1 VVGARRKWPAN
12 ASLGWICAPKCRPN
26 ADQRSAGRPNAGV
39 DGYDQAIHLAEK
51 AFHTDYTGDNGS
63 GTRNRRKDMADKKKD
78 EYKDDFVS
86 ALASDPGSIPETRML
101 VGYPGKGSSSKVVRI
116 YTDATLDEYREL
128 DRNDVLHSERHDE
141 RTFGPTFLW
150 IRKDATETLTSRRR
164 DASGASFLSGS
175 MSDELM
181 GRAVSSGFGR
191 LDWISWT
198 WTIATGLVCL
208 TAKVSCICP
217 TGGNCPTAS
226 GSSAT
231 SCCLCPA
238 K

>member
-1 VVGARRKWPAN
+1 M
-12 ASLGWICAPKCRPN
+12 
-26 ADQRSAGRPNAGV
+26 V
-39 DGYDQAIHLAEK
+39 DK
-51 AFHTDYTGDNGS
+51 KTGDRG
-63 GTRNRRKDMADKKKD
+63 
-78 EYKDDFVS
+78 DDFVS

-101 VGYPGKGSSSKVVRI
+101 VGYPGKASSDSIIRI
-116 YTDATLDEYREL
+116 YSDATLDEYCEL
-128 DRNDVLHSERHDE
+128 NRKDILHSVRHDD
-141 RTFGPTFLW
+141 RAFGPTFFW
-150 IRKDATETLTSRRR
+150 ISKDAQETRTTRRR
-164 DASGASFLSGS
+164 DASSASFLSGS
-175 MSDELM
+175 MSNELM
-181 GRAVSSGFGR
+181 GRAVSSGFGQ
-191 LDWISWT
+191 LGWISWT